1 MSGCEIYSMRPL
13 PKFKLSLIRL
23 VKTHYKKNKRARDSF
38 ETLIQ
43 NYTPF
48 FDESDSENFPKG
60 AYKPDFEFRKI
71 RFLMPEL
78 QGASRRGRFMYVVH
92 QASCSVYPVWVYT
105 HEEYP
110 KRPSDHDLKEQ
121 LTIIEMNI
129 VESPPS

>member
-1 MSGCEIYSMRPL
+1 MNQIARISLKVLTNQILNLE
-13 PKFKLSLIRL
+13 KFG
-23 VKTHYKKNKRARDSF
+23 
-38 ETLIQ
+38 
-43 NYTPF
+43 F
-48 FDESDSENFPKG
+48 F
-60 AYKPDFEFRKI
+60 
-71 RFLMPEL
+71 MPEL